1 MGSCAGIP
9 GVPSDDPAV
18 RVGPF
23 WQSLH
28 DDRGLS
34 SGVTG
39 RRRPLD
45 RRRGAT
51 LGAVFVGRADAFQTS
66 PKQKGSEGENK
77 TSENGAR
84 THDENIFSAA
94 AASGTRFAK
103 ASSARFSAALC
114 EIFATLWIFLNRTA
128 IQH

>member
-1 MGSCAGIP
+1 
-9 GVPSDDPAV
+9 
-18 RVGPF
+18 
-23 WQSLH
+23 
-28 DDRGLS
+28 
-34 SGVTG
+34 VTG
-39 RRRPLD
+39 RRRPPD

-51 LGAVFVGRADAFQTS
+51 LGAVFVGRADAFHAS

-77 TSENGAR
+77 NFREWRAHACR
-84 THDENIFSAA
+84 KYFSAT